1 MIGQMS
7 DVVREPKIAPVD
19 RRTAWKIVL
28 SVVVVVGAVSGLLW
42 ASLKEEI
49 QLWKSPDEVAQ
60 SAPGAFRGKRLNVG
74 GHVLSLTA
82 DHNALVYNFEIESLP
97 PRPHA
102 VVKARYHG
110 LVPDTFKTGGEVVA
124 TGKIGDDGTLV
135 AESVMAKCPSKYDMK
150 QMAASGKQMPHGM
163 GPGAAAPAP
172 QTY

>member
-1 MIGQMS
+1 MIPPMS
-7 DVVREPKIAPVD
+7 EAVQPTKAPVD

-49 QLWKSPDEVAQ
+49 QLWKSPDEVVQ
-60 SAPGAFRGKRLNVG
+60 SPGAFKGKRLNVG

-82 DHNALVYNFEIESLP
+82 DRAALDYNFEIESRP

-102 VVKARYHG
+102 IVKARYHG

-124 TGKIGDDGTLV
+124 TGKIADDGTLV
-135 AESVMAKCPSKYDMK
+135 AETVMAKCPSKYEQKGGRAIGTD
-150 QMAASGKQMPHGM
+150 
-163 GPGAAAPAP
+163 P
-172 QTY
+172 QAKN

>member
-1 MIGQMS
+1 MILPMS
-7 DVVREPKIAPVD
+7 EAVQPTKAPVD

-49 QLWKSPDEVAQ
+49 QLWKSPDEVVQ
-60 SAPGAFRGKRLNVG
+60 SPGAFKGKRLNVG

-82 DHNALVYNFEIESLP
+82 DRAALDYNFEIESRP

-102 VVKARYHG
+102 IVKARYHG

-124 TGKIGDDGTLV
+124 TGKIADDGTLV
-135 AESVMAKCPSKYDMK
+135 AETVMAKCPSKYEQK
-150 QMAASGKQMPHGM
+150 G
-163 GPGAAAPAP
+163 GPAIGTAP
-172 QTY
+172 QAKN

>member
-1 MIGQMS
+1 MIPPMS
-7 DVVREPKIAPVD
+7 EAVQPTKAPVD

-60 SAPGAFRGKRLNVG
+60 SPGAFKGKRLNVG

-82 DHNALVYNFEIESLP
+82 DRSALDYSFEIESRP

-124 TGKIGDDGTLV
+124 TGKIADDGTLI
-135 AESVMAKCPSKYDMK
+135 AETVMAKCPSKYEQK
-150 QMAASGKQMPHGM
+150 G
-163 GPGAAAPAP
+163 GPAIGNAP
-172 QTY
+172 QAKVAAQR

>member
-1 MIGQMS
+1 MIQPMS
-7 DVVREPKIAPVD
+7 EAVQPVRVAPVD

-60 SAPGAFRGKRLNVG
+60 TPTAFKGKRLNVG
-74 GHVLSLTA
+74 GRVLSLNA
-82 DHNALVYNFEIESLP
+82 DRNSLDYSFEIESRP

-124 TGKIGDDGTLV
+124 TGKLANDGTLV
-135 AESVMAKCPSKYDMK
+135 AETIMAKCPSKYDVK
-150 QMAASGKQMPHGM
+150 G
-163 GPGAAAPAP
+163 GPAINGSLAEKKL
-172 QTY
+172 